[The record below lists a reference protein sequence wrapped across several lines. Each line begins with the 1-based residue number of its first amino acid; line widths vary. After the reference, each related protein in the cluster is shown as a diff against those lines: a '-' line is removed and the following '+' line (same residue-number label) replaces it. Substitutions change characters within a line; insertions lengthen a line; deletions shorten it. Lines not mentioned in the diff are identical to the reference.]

1 MLCKLVSMTGGQG
14 SPCPS
19 LLHHDITDGQRS
31 GGMGTWKTVDP
42 SGILN
47 RKTPTYLQYWE
58 LSWFP
63 TQMPWQQG
71 PPCSVLP
78 KCEFLYS
85 RFELQRRKN
94 RGSYWPSHM
103 TVTLSAKW
111 FPFISSADIYGVP
124 TVCSRY
130 AILAPSGRED
140 WHVSSYT
147 VELRVPKPVENF
159 YEFIWVKLTTYARE
173 QGLKCSRE

>member
-1 MLCKLVSMTGGQG
+1 MLCKLVSITGGQG
-14 SPCPS
+14 SLCPS

-31 GGMGTWKTVDP
+31 GGMSTWKTVDP
-42 SGILN
+42 SPILN
-47 RKTPTYLQYWE
+47 RNAPTYLQCWE

-63 TQMPWQQG
+63 TQMPWKLG
-71 PPCSVLP
+71 SPCSVQP
-78 KCEFLYS
+78 NCEFLYG

-111 FPFISSADIYGVP
+111 FPFISLADIYGVL

-130 AILAPSGRED
+130 SILAQSSRGD
-140 WHVSSYT
+140 QHVSSYT
-147 VELRVPKPVENF
+147 VDLRMCPNRLPAKME
-159 YEFIWVKLTTYARE
+159 A
-173 QGLKCSRE
+173 